1 MVTRTNVKNVKGDS
15 IEMDASSTQGITSE
29 TPAPVK
35 LPWEPMELVA
45 IGTVAALL
53 EASSGSQSDG
63 NTGAGQKMMVG
74 L

>member
-1 MVTRTNVKNVKGDS
+1 MKNVKGDS

-29 TPAPVK
+29 TPASGK

-53 EASSGSQSDG
+53 EASSGSQPDG
-63 NTGAGQKMMVG
+63 NTGSGQKMMVG